1 MKLILIAALNKN
13 RVIGRDGKI
22 PWHIPEDLQRF
33 KRITSNHTILMG
45 RKTFES
51 IGKPL
56 PNRRNVIISRNKN
69 HVAESMEVFPTV
81 ASALS
86 ALENEE
92 KVFVIGGGE
101 IFLQTIDRADELNL
115 TIVENDESGD
125 VFFPPYEQLLG
136 KLFYISSEENHEMMK
151 YLTVQRNNG
160 I

>member
-33 KRITSNHTILMG
+33 KKITSNHTVLMG

-56 PNRRNVIISRNKN
+56 PNRRSVVISRNKDLAIDS
-69 HVAESMEVFPTV
+69 VEIFSTV
-81 ASALS
+81 VSALS
-86 ALENEE
+86 ALHNEE

-101 IFLQTIDRADELNL
+101 IFTQAIDLAQELQL
-115 TIVENDESGD
+115 TIVDNDESGD
-125 VFFPPYEQLLG
+125 VFFPPYEYLIG
-136 KLFYISSEENHEMMK
+136 KSFILVSEEKQAGMK
-151 YLTVQRNNG
+151 FLTFRRKLVP
-160 I
+160 